1 MVHQNRSKISYKLS
15 PSKIFWKYIIKI
27 FTGFRRYGKILFGA
41 RFWGAVCAPKRH
53 ICGFCV
59 WGRKWPFWAI
69 LAEISVC
76 ATWVHPTPKFFGPHQ
91 VMTPDYFPNKY
102 FSSTPKTREDML
114 FQSLPFLNVDFW
126 CRKVHNSIKMT
137 KNAVNVATDT
147 FSVETKL
154 ESKIICDLKS

>member
-1 MVHQNRSKISYKLS
+1 MFENRGKYLPLQKFSNFLPQNFSWLK
-15 PSKIFWKYIIKI
+15 
-27 FTGFRRYGKILFGA
+27 RYGKVLFGA

-53 ICGFCV
+53 ICGF
-59 WGRKWPFWAI
+59 WIWSRKWPFWRI

-126 CRKVHNSIKMT
+126 CRKAQHSIWMT
-137 KNAVNVATDT
+137 PKRCKCWPWHFFGRD
-147 FSVETKL
+147 
-154 ESKIICDLKS
+154 